1 MTESLTIDAITLM
14 FGSITAV
21 FFVLVVLWGILLL
34 SGYVFGK
41 EAINQKTAATVLVP
55 KKNTEEIAG
64 DEWEELIP
72 VLLGIVI
79 NTELSEID

>member
-1 MTESLTIDAITLM
+1 MTESLTMDAIILM

-21 FFVLVVLWGILLL
+21 FLVLVVLWGILLL

-41 EAINQKTAATVLVP
+41 KEESQNTVVNVVAPP
-55 KKNTEEIAG
+55 KNMEELEG
-64 DEWEELIP
+64 EELDELIP

-79 NTELSEID
+79 NKELSEID